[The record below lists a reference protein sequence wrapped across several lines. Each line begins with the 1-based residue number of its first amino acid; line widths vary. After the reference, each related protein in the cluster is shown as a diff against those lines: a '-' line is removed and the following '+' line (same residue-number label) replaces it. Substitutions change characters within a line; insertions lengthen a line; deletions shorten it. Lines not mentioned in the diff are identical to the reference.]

1 MINIGNLFETE
12 PDNWGLRGDKLL
24 WYDLARVF
32 QEIPLPDSVEVLQA
46 MLEAAFLSLTAH
58 KIEFDNPIYIDRYAH
73 KGASP
78 GYILPE
84 FWRKT
89 VLKAL
94 TSRYLEKYETNNN
107 IQPQKYILS
116 TVITDDIEILHTV
129 IAYKYVK
136 LKNTDVIY
144 GAYHGYAGG
153 GVYDQGF
160 FYIDEKNSK
169 HTVLDFNKVDKRKDA
184 EKFYNMLGVCADFWG
199 DEDGSHEDESRLTKE
214 AVTLLDHFGEIQNTY
229 LDSENMPPL
238 KSCSRIFMDKQ
249 FDINILANVSKKWS
263 ISLSFDTAQSNTPA
277 LKQKRQQQR
286 TLKNRF
292 MGCLLGGAVGDA
304 LGAPVEFDSRSQILQ
319 QFGPQGIADYADAYG
334 GIGKITDDT
343 QMTLFTAEGLI
354 RAWVRGRERG
364 ISSFEGV
371 TAHAYLRWLR
381 TQGIQPTCHVD
392 IADDNC
398 GWLFRHRELH
408 SQRAPGNTCISALRD
423 MKSFGEPATNNSK
436 GCGGV
441 MRVAP
446 VGLFAWS
453 MGWKDE
459 PQRAF
464 KLASELAALTH
475 GHPTGYLTAG
485 VLAVLVQAL
494 IDGMYLTDGLAAAKA
509 ILKSEPDHQ
518 ETLQAI
524 ELAEDLASSSTPNHE
539 AIRRLGKGWIAE
551 EALAISIYCSLVAK
565 TFKQGVLMAVNH
577 DGDSDS
583 TGAIT
588 GNLLGAMLGVK
599 TIPNAWLESLELR
612 DTIAEIA
619 EDLFTFTAWKIGGDN
634 LDRELRQQIWNKYPG
649 F

>member
-1 MINIGNLFETE
+1 LITIGNLFETE
-12 PDNWGLRGDKLL
+12 PDNWGLRGDKFL
-24 WYDLARVF
+24 WDDLARVF
-32 QEIPLPDSVEVLQA
+32 QEIPLPDSVEVLQT

-58 KIEFDNPIYIDRYAH
+58 KIEFNDPIYIDRYAH

-89 VLKAL
+89 ALKTL
-94 TSRYLEKYETNNN
+94 TSRYLEKYETNN
-107 IQPQKYILS
+107 IRPQKYILS
-116 TVITDDIEILHTV
+116 TVIPDNNEILHTV
-129 IAYKYVK
+129 IAYRYVK

-214 AVTLLDHFGEIQNTY
+214 AITLLDHFGEIQNTY

-238 KSCSRIFMDKQ
+238 KSCSRIFIDEQ

-263 ISLSFDTAQSNTPA
+263 ISLSFDAAQSDTPA
-277 LKQKRQQQR
+277 LKPKRQQQR

-292 MGCLLGGAVGDA
+292 IGCLVGGAVGDA

-343 QMTLFTAEGLI
+343 QMTLFTAEGLL

-364 ISSFEGV
+364 ISSFAGV

-381 TQGIQPTCHVD
+381 TQGIQSTCQVD
-392 IADDNC
+392 IADDSC

-423 MKSFGEPATNNSK
+423 MKSFGDPATNNSK

-446 VGLFAWS
+446 VGLFAWIL
-453 MGWKDE
+453 GWRDE
-459 PQRAF
+459 PQRTF

-494 IDGMYLTDGLAAAKA
+494 IDGMSLADGLAAAKV

-518 ETLQAI
+518 ETLHAI
-524 ELAEDLASSSTPNHE
+524 ELAEELASTSTPNHE

-565 TFKQGVLMAVNH
+565 TFKQGVIMAVNH

-599 TIPNAWLESLELR
+599 AIPEKWLEPLELR

-619 EDLFTFTAWKIGGDN
+619 EDLFTFTGWDIGEYSEN
-634 LDRELRQQIWNKYPG
+634 RELCQKIWKKYPG